1 MATETRALDEYILMV
16 NQWTKSQSDAIQ
28 MRALDEYHLM
38 VVLVYNSV
46 PVDQSV
52 TIHILT
58 GFILLHFDI
67 QRPNVWPDAAWAL
80 GTRMVKALDGN

>member
-1 MATETRALDEYILMV
+1 MRTLDEYILMV
-16 NQWTKSQSDAIQ
+16 KQWTKTQSDAIQ

-52 TIHILT
+52 TIHI
-58 GFILLHFDI
+58 FNNWLHSSSF
-67 QRPNVWPDAAWAL
+67 
-80 GTRMVKALDGN
+80 

>member
-1 MATETRALDEYILMV
+1 MRTLDEYILMV
-16 NQWTKSQSDAIQ
+16 NQWTKTQSDAIQ

-52 TIHILT
+52 TIHI
-58 GFILLHFDI
+58 FNNWLHSSSF
-67 QRPNVWPDAAWAL
+67 
-80 GTRMVKALDGN
+80 